1 MIIRNMKKGDAKSV
15 AEIEQMVFS
24 MPWSEKGILDFF
36 GNTYSR
42 FFVSEK
48 DDEIIGY
55 IGAYIVADEMDI
67 TNIAVKNQYQRMGIG
82 MKLMEKVMEE
92 ARNENCSSVNLEV
105 RESNNNAIKLY
116 EKMGFKRVGIRKNFY
131 SRPTENAIFY
141 RYEFL

>member
-1 MIIRNMKKGDAKSV
+1 MIIRNMKKGDVKSV
-15 AEIEQMVFS
+15 AEIEQQVFS
-24 MPWSEKGILDFF
+24 MPWSEKGILDFLD
-36 GNTYSR
+36 NTYSR

-48 DDEIIGY
+48 DDEITGY
-55 IGAYIVADEMDI
+55 IGSYIVADEMDI

-82 MKLMEKVMEE
+82 RMLMEKVMEE
-92 ARNENCSSVNLEV
+92 ARNENCSFINLEV
-105 RESNNNAIKLY
+105 RESNNNAMGLY